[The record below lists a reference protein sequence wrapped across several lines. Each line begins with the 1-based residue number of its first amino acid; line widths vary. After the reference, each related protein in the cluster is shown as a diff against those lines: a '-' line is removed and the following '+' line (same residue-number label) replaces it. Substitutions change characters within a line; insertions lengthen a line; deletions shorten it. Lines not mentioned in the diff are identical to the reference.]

1 MIESRFEMDLKD
13 WCEQLKK
20 NKNIEVKCDDW
31 SAFEIELMKLINKYR
46 GDYVSMMKFAK
57 LFS

>member
-1 MIESRFEMDLKD
+1 MDLKD